1 MTQVVLDTDFLSSFL
16 KIKRLPLVR
25 DFYQAEDLLIPPAVY
40 REVSITRIA
49 AELAELF
56 WVRVQAPKADG
67 VRAVCQRPGFEGLG
81 LGESEAIAL
90 ALQLEGSVLLISD
103 NKARHRANQI
113 GLDAVAIPA
122 FLIACKETGFLGR
135 EALASVVQDLQE
147 RDRYGFSKAVLD
159 RLLP

>member
-40 REVSITRIA
+40 REVSVTRMT
-49 AELAELF
+49 AEHAQLP
-56 WVRVQAPKADG
+56 WVRVQAPNADG
-67 VRAVCQRPGFEGLG
+67 VRAVCRKSGFEGLG
-81 LGESEAIAL
+81 LGETEAIAL

-103 NKARHRANQI
+103 NKARSRANQI

-122 FLIACKETGFLGR
+122 FLIACKETGFLR
-135 EALASVVQDLQE
+135 HEDLASVVHALQE

-159 RLLP
+159 RLFS